1 MTLSSDPNSYYKS
14 GPVRWWYWGL
24 AANPVVV
31 ETQAQGTCFWF
42 HVLQS
47 LCTLGHS
54 CLPSGIRTPL
64 GHLTPFLLSS
74 PGLGFST
81 LSLELQSFSIQES
94 SRELSMCF
102 QPFQQWSSG
111 YTGVVPGLTLIW
123 CHFPCSWDHAGLI
136 SLYQTVLTVSKKIQW
151 KERDTRAALPQDL
164 IPKAQS

>member
-1 MTLSSDPNSYYKS
+1 MVVLRHKVYS
-14 GPVRWWYWGL
+14 L
-24 AANPVVV
+24 AANPVV

-74 PGLGFST
+74 PGLGIST
-81 LSLELQSFSIQES
+81 LSLELQSFSIQEG

-111 YTGVVPGLTLIW
+111 YPGVVPRLTLIW
-123 CHFPCSWDHAGLI
+123 CSYFPCSWDHAGMI
-136 SLYQTVLTVSKKIQW
+136 SLYKMVSTVSKKIQGE
-151 KERDTRAALPQDL
+151 ERDTRAPSLRTL
-164 IPKAQS
+164 SLKPKS